1 MEQLFLVLVT
11 NRSSNI
17 LEDLETL
24 RLLAKVVQDCC
35 QLQAN
40 EENVIKH
47 AFDIVFS
54 FDEVISFGHR
64 ESVTLSQ
71 IKTYIEMDSHEEK
84 LHQMI
89 EQSKINEAKEAAKKK
104 QLELAKMRMSNK
116 DDKAR
121 SMRRRRMPRRNSWS
135 LPR

>member
-1 MEQLFLVLVT
+1 MESLYLLLIT
-11 NRSSNI
+11 NKSSNI

-24 RLLAKVVQDCC
+24 QVLAKVVQDSC
-35 QLQAN
+35 QIQVN
-40 EENVIKH
+40 EELVLKH
-47 AFDIVFS
+47 AFDIIFS

-71 IKTYIEMDSHEEK
+71 IKTYTEMDSHEEK

-104 QLELAKMRMSNK
+104 ELELAKMRMSQK
-116 DDKAR
+116 DDK
-121 SMRRRRMPRRNSWS
+121 SK
-135 LPR
+135 LPG